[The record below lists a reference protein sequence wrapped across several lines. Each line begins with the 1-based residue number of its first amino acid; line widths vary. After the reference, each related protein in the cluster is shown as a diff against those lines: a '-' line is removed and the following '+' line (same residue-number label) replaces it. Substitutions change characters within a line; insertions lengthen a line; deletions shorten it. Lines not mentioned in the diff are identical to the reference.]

1 MKAILTFVVG
11 TVSALTCIGVAAQP
25 SGTVKALAPSLNQKL
40 KITPEAP
47 HGGCSVLHFLSDK
60 RLLVSHDRTGPSI
73 WDATTGRLERKLP
86 IPGGA
91 IFYRQSYVTPDGTW
105 VVDRFYPPEE
115 GLDMQFG
122 VWDLSKDRRVVVTGP
137 NMQGNDPY
145 VYITRDKKT
154 LWAMCSANPLSSG
167 FNQVRLK
174 FSNTDPLSVTIESKG
189 KSGEEGVPHYHCA
202 TENLLIYFLE
212 TSPDTRGMTLCVSDL
227 ETLPQSSPRRITLK
241 GHSPKSFWRMYQT
254 SPADPGRPPYSER
267 VRVMV
272 DGILEDRYTE
282 PAWKAYGCL
291 AVPQWNEL
299 YVLVPYSKQLRG
311 DTEGMRLT
319 IIDTKETLKEKLNF
333 DLPLVKIQGMAL
345 HPQKPIL
352 FCVTPDDRLL
362 VIDTL
367 SRAIVKEV
375 RLKERVSR
383 LEFEGMNPAVSPDG
397 RLVAIANA
405 DGTISVFDFSE

>member
-1 MKAILTFVVG
+1 LVVG
-11 TVSALTCIGVAAQP
+11 IVSVLTCMGIAAEPP
-25 SGTVKALAPSLNQKL
+25 STAKIFAPSVKQKL
-40 KITPEAP
+40 KITPEDP
-47 HGGCSVLHFLSDK
+47 HGGCSVVHFLSDK

-86 IPGGA
+86 RPGKSKY
-91 IFYRQSYVTPDGTW
+91 FRRSYVTLDGKW
-105 VVDRFYPPEE
+105 VVDRMFPSERHE
-115 GLDMQFG
+115 VQFR
-122 VWDLSKDRRVVVTGP
+122 VWDLSGDRQAVVDGP
-137 NMQGNDPY
+137 QMEGDAPY

-154 LWAMCSANPLSSG
+154 LWAMCSENPISG
-167 FNQVRLK
+167 PFNQVRFK
-174 FSNTDPLSVTIESKG
+174 FTDTDPFSATIESKG
-189 KSGEEGVPHYHCA
+189 NTGDEGVPPYHYA
-202 TENLLIYFLE
+202 TENLLIYFFE
-212 TSPDTRGMTLCVSDL
+212 TSPNAKGMALYVWDL
-227 ETLPQSSPRRITLK
+227 ETLPQSSERRITLK
-241 GHSPKSFWRMYQT
+241 GHLPNSFWRTYLT
-254 SPADPGRPPYSER
+254 SVSGAAYPPHDER
-267 VRVMV
+267 KRVEV
-272 DGILEDRYTE
+272 DGILKHGCTE
-282 PAWKAYGCL
+282 PAWKACACL
-291 AVPQWNEL
+291 AVPQRNEL
-299 YVLVPYSKQLRG
+299 YVLVPYSKQFRG